1 MMSPN
6 LRICFLWR
14 TRAEG
19 FKRKAGEDT
28 VGAAHAASLR
38 RAAAEA
44 AEAVGEDHMSAAWRA
59 HRKHVFVL
67 TNAGTL
73 LLAGPGSWHRSN
85 TICPHKCR
93 VVPARAPLFNWIKMQ
108 LSPRLPD
115 GLTWA
120 PNMAQVGISILRL

>member
-1 MMSPN
+1 MSSKH
-6 LRICFLWR
+6 LRICINDEPALKVLNAR
-14 TRAEG
+14 
-19 FKRKAGEDT
+19 AGEDT

-73 LLAGPGSWHRSN
+73 LLAGLSSWHRSIMN
-85 TICPHKCR
+85 C
-93 VVPARAPLFNWIKMQ
+93 APFDWDQNAAVS
-108 LSPRLPD
+108 LSAC
-115 GLTWA
+115 W
-120 PNMAQVGISILRL
+120 SEHWH